1 LEEPANL
8 THSVRVPDCDSGS
21 DGFES
26 RDSPN
31 KNYVLK
37 YVIEIS
43 KSLWHKSQ
51 LGFILSKC
59 QKWLF
64 IYLNLIFAFEPT
76 SHFLRRL
83 FLYFRGLAL
92 LTGGIVVT
100 YSAGMGIGEIL
111 NFLEDYFVPVIVD
124 CWHDFINLCHGDISS
139 VSNITTTTPSSIT
152 TASSPSRLEDM
163 LNTEISSQSIDAKT
177 SGQSDSFPKKDVR
190 INLLGIKGLE
200 AHSKIEAYLFYGCIA
215 GVSLVAVYLLTHLFP
230 K

>member
-1 LEEPANL
+1 MILEA
-8 THSVRVPDCDSGS
+8 TGS
-21 DGFES
+21 NPVI
-26 RDSPN
+26 RQTKIML
-31 KNYVLK
+31 KNVLK

-59 QKWLF
+59 QKWFFIYQKWLF

-76 SHFLRRL
+76 PHFLRRL

-139 VSNITTTTPSSIT
+139 VSNITTATPSSIT

-200 AHSKIEAYLFYGCIA
+200 AHSKNRSISFLWLHCG
-215 GVSLVAVYLLTHLFP
+215 G
-230 K
+230 